1 MRFLSTK
8 EEKISAN
15 HEKVCKWM
23 LAGWET
29 L

>member
-15 HEKVCKWM
+15 HEKVCKRM
-23 LAGWET
+23 LTVGKI